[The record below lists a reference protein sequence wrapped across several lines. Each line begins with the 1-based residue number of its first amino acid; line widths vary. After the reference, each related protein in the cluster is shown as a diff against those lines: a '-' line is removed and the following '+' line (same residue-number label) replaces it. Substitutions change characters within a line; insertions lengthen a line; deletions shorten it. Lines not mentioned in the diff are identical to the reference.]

1 MDCAKKSFLRN
12 RIGIC
17 VLHPIIECAG
27 KPCRVRH
34 SDGAWKEQSFPRF
47 ISPHQPFKDIR
58 ALSWSPSDRIQA
70 NIELEGEVF
79 EMEDQR
85 NWTDASFKTYSTP
98 LELPFPVSLAPANR
112 SASASFSAWSS
123 NTEQFLLPKK
133 RLPRSSSPLV
143 RRRNES
149 QRSACPPPRVPV
161 PHSSFDRERLA
172 RLRLNHLRVDL
183 RFSDSNWKTLLQRAQ
198 EDAAAIGSRLQ
209 CALFLTNSAE
219 QNLLDFREAIKPEI
233 VDICLIFHQGE
244 KSTSSQWLDLAERHL
259 GQNGFRLAT
268 GTNAYFA
275 ELNRQRPPRRAHACY
290 SINPQVHTFDDL
302 SLLETLEAQP
312 STVESAAQFCD
323 GEADPLA
330 DHAPS
335 SIQPKRNR
343 SRSNSESYL
352 PRQPP
357 IRGNKHHSAPPGPS
371 DALAQLMPLDRIE
384 SLTFYETT
392 GPRGIMKSQPDS
404 SAAES
409 TQTGPGNIFPVYNV
423 FEAIAGIRNVL
434 PVSISNHAL
443 VTAFAFQDEHG
454 QSIALIAN
462 PTAEPK
468 PVTLHVV
475 DSDLDILEGR

>member
-1 MDCAKKSFLRN
+1 MPDEPPSEIIPLQTRKFSCFFQTSTGFLRRVKTSGVEVIRAIYGTVRDKNWDTVEPRLEIERIEQGPDSFLLQFTAHHEERPDLLRMERHDRRTRR
-12 RIGIC
+12 RIGVYFRWTAPRNPSSGIESAFAC
-17 VLHPIIECAG
+17 SIQSLSALESLAVSAIQTAPGKSNRFRGSFRRINLLKTFGRSRGHPQIEFRRTSSWKARSLKWRTSEIGPTLPSRRTALHLN
-27 KPCRVRH
+27 
-34 SDGAWKEQSFPRF
+34 F
-47 ISPHQPFKDIR
+47 
-58 ALSWSPSDRIQA
+58 
-70 NIELEGEVF
+70 
-79 EMEDQR
+79 
-85 NWTDASFKTYSTP
+85 
-98 LELPFPVSLAPANR
+98 PFPCSLAPANR

-123 NTEQFLLPKK
+123 NTEQFLHPKK

-143 RRRNES
+143 QRRNQS
-149 QRSACPPPRVPV
+149 QRSACPPPRVTV

-244 KSTSSQWLDLAERHL
+244 KSTSSQWFDLAERHL

-335 SIQPKRNR
+335 SLQSKRDRSHQTARVTFHGNR
-343 SRSNSESYL
+343 R
-352 PRQPP
+352 
-357 IRGNKHHSAPPGPS
+357 
-371 DALAQLMPLDRIE
+371 
-384 SLTFYETT
+384 
-392 GPRGIMKSQPDS
+392 
-404 SAAES
+404 SAA
-409 TQTGPGNIFPVYNV
+409 
-423 FEAIAGIRNVL
+423 
-434 PVSISNHAL
+434 
-443 VTAFAFQDEHG
+443 
-454 QSIALIAN
+454 AN
-462 PTAEPK
+462 PILRRMDGRK
-468 PVTLHVV
+468 PRAAHVA
-475 DSDLDILEGR
+475 